1 MKLKKLVKD
10 EWALLTGLMMVVVA
24 WLTISAIHRKV
35 YDVVVQLLG
44 DFSASNQ
51 DWAIIIGGVLILALL
66 GQNLIKKM
74 NG

>member
-35 YDVVVQLLG
+35 YDVVVQLLS